1 VRPKQVI
8 YCDNV
13 VSRGE
18 RRRRIRGERRRRI
31 RGDHLNEDD
40 MGGACIAH
48 ETVDRRPLEIVNI
61 VNMAKDCH

>member
-1 VRPKQVI
+1 M
-8 YCDNV
+8 
-13 VSRGE
+13 
-18 RRRRIRGERRRRI
+18 RR
-31 RGDHLNEDD
+31 DHLNEDD